1 MNQKLLIAA
10 RLITFLLVVHYAG
23 ARLANFLVYRY
34 MTEMPQWMHDTIRVV
49 LDHTGNTDI
58 REPDD
63 LSVIALLSTL
73 VACWIAVAIALI
85 VSYKISRKLADRYAR

>member
-1 MNQKLLIAA
+1 MIAA

-34 MTEMPQWMHDTIRVV
+34 MTEMPDWMHQTIRVV
-49 LDHTGNTDI
+49 LDNTGNADI

-63 LSVIALLSTL
+63 LSGIALLSTL

-85 VSYKISRKLADRYAR
+85 VFYKISRQLVHRYARTLR